1 MRASSARRSRSW
13 TGRGNPQ
20 QFGKSTGKGYGKG
33 KPSSKGSYSQAAYAA
48 YPDDGEEHA
57 ESWDE
62 LRSILEDD
70 SYVGMLGDI
79 AEEEPGNLEGDNEFD
94 YFDDVDEY
102 EAVALNSLLE
112 LEVQKMIDK
121 QETPSSYNLLLSL
134 QWGKQ
139 VARENPSGSP
149 KERGKERS

>member
-1 MRASSARRSRSW
+1 
-13 TGRGNPQ
+13 
-20 QFGKSTGKGYGKG
+20 
-33 KPSSKGSYSQAAYAA
+33 
-48 YPDDGEEHA
+48 
-57 ESWDE
+57 
-62 LRSILEDD
+62 
-70 SYVGMLGDI
+70 MLGDI

-112 LEVQKMIDK
+112 LEVQKMIGK